1 MKFLT
6 LLLACLVFVGCSEKK
21 SHKPKIKKEETSYEY
36 TPTII
41 DTNGITFIATEHN
54 TFECAVSIH
63 EMIYKVTSEPG
74 SVALIKNNVVI
85 MTDNTSEKWIMVNP
99 SCALVERE

>member
-1 MKFLT
+1 MLVWFL
-6 LLLACLVFVGCSEKK
+6 LDVLKRNLISLRL
-21 SHKPKIKKEETSYEY
+21 KKEETSYEY

-74 SVALIKNNVVI
+74 SVALIKNNVVNY
-85 MTDNTSEKWIMVNP
+85 D
-99 SCALVERE
+99 RQY

>member
-21 SHKPKIKKEETSYEY
+21 SPKPKIKTEETS
-36 TPTII
+36 T

-63 EMIYKVTSEPG
+63 DNIYKVTSEPG

-85 MTDNTSEKWIMVNP
+85 ITDNTSEKWIMVNP